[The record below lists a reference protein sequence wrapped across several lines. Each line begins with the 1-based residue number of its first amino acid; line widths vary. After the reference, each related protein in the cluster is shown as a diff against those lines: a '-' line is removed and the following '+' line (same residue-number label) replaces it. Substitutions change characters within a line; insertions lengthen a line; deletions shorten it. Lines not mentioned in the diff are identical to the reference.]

1 MPHDDPFTG
10 AWNCDSAKSRFSIP
24 PRLGWRQHISASPT
38 HLRFEK
44 KLPALRRVRRSL
56 VLPRNS
62 MAETTPCKAR
72 PVAII
77 AYTRRISEIIG
88 IARRGGFVCL
98 RETLVVAPDRLTMV
112 MK

>member
-1 MPHDDPFTG
+1 
-10 AWNCDSAKSRFSIP
+10 
-24 PRLGWRQHISASPT
+24 
-38 HLRFEK
+38 
-44 KLPALRRVRRSL
+44 
-56 VLPRNS
+56 